1 MWREVRGGRAVW
13 RTRLIVRLVSGEG
26 VEDAGGEGGA
36 GEDCIYAGEGFRNSA
51 LYGGGEGKGEA
62 EGLGANR
69 EQEGASGSAVI
80 NALAHE
86 KEKRGIA
93 GMGEQGVT
101 FAGEGGQR
109 FAMYETRGEARGG
122 VQKDSEF
129 ATAGW
134 FSKIRGP
141 LLGCLHEKL
150 GSGEVFTE
158 GAGEM
163 KSNGIV
169 AAERIATSEDKG
181 AIHQARS
188 GLLWS
193 W

>member
-1 MWREVRGGRAVW
+1 
-13 RTRLIVRLVSGEG
+13 
-26 VEDAGGEGGA
+26 
-36 GEDCIYAGEGFRNSA
+36 
-51 LYGGGEGKGEA
+51 
-62 EGLGANR
+62 
-69 EQEGASGSAVI
+69 VI

-129 ATAGW
+129 ATAEW

>member
-1 MWREVRGGRAVW
+1 M
-13 RTRLIVRLVSGEG
+13 
-26 VEDAGGEGGA
+26 EDAGGEGGA
-36 GEDCIYAGEGFRNSA
+36 GEDCIYAGEGFRNRA
-51 LYGGGEGKGEA
+51 MYGGGEGKGET
-62 EGLGANR
+62 ERLGANR

-93 GMGEQGVT
+93 GMGEQGVA

-109 FAMYETRGEARGG
+109 FAMHETRREARGG

-129 ATAGW
+129 ATAEW
-134 FSKIRGP
+134 LRKIRGP

-158 GAGEM
+158 GAGDM
-163 KSNGIV
+163 KGHGVV
-169 AAERIATSEDKG
+169 AAERIATGENKG
-181 AIHQARS
+181 AVHQGRS